1 MSLMKTRLGG
11 YCDISLA
18 RRIQFAGDRQQ
29 IDQAISFANG
39 YISLKASIA
48 IAFRFKAESVH

>member
-1 MSLMKTRLGG
+1 MSLMKARLGDDP
-11 YCDISLA
+11 DISLGSKNPV
-18 RRIQFAGDRQQ
+18 FGDRQQ